1 MARKLNL
8 DVAERLDII
17 CKKGDSFNMSITVTD
32 ESGAGLDLRGYT
44 ISIQVRSN
52 AGSTINGVYTPGA
65 YILGVGLDRNRNSPL
80 ANAGSS
86 ASENGVITITSSA
99 TEMSKIDA
107 GVYVYEIQQAAI
119 VGGDTKTILKGSFTV
134 NNDIAL

>member
-32 ESGAGLDLRGYT
+32 ESGEGLDLSGY
-44 ISIQVRSN
+44 SIFLQVRSN

-65 YILGVGLDRNRNSPL
+65 YILGVTQDKNNDRPI
-80 ANAGSS
+80 AIAESS
-86 ASENGVITITSSA
+86 ASENGVVIITSSA

-107 GVYVYEIQQAAI
+107 GVYVYEIQQVAN

>member
-32 ESGAGLDLRGYT
+32 ESGAGLDLRGYS

-65 YILGVGLDRNRNSPL
+65 YILGVTQDKNRRQTPCYRSVFCIR
-80 ANAGSS
+80 
-86 ASENGVITITSSA
+86 NGVITITSSA

-107 GVYVYEIQQAAI
+107 GVYVYEIQQVAMWVVTPKQYLRGRLLSTMI
-119 VGGDTKTILKGSFTV
+119 
-134 NNDIAL
+134 